1 MILFRVIAFFF
12 YLLYTEKT
20 MDIELSDKV
29 PPHNLDAE
37 QATLGAILLDWD
49 SMSDVVTK
57 LRPDRFYSLQNQLIF
72 EGLISLFKQ
81 NVRGDTLTIINELTK
96 LNKLEQAG
104 GAAYIA
110 TLTELVPSSANIDF
124 YVEHI
129 LDCATRRDLIKLS
142 AEIKASAFDRTKESK
157 LLLESAEKKIFDLAD
172 HSSTTQIWNMQH
184 VVNETVTVIE
194 QRFKNNSQLTGIPSG
209 ISRLDS
215 MTSGF
220 QKSELIII
228 GARPSI
234 GKTAFALSMMQ
245 KIAVEKKIPCGFF
258 SLEMSKLS
266 IGQRLI
272 SQVSRVHSNKIR
284 KGMLSMPDLQKI
296 QDAAGKC
303 YNAPLYVCDV
313 PNMPLLDLRASA
325 RRMVANNG
333 VQVIFIDYIGLISVE
348 NPSANTWE
356 NVSEVSKSLKALARE
371 LDIPII
377 ALCQVARDAEGQEP
391 NLAQLRGS
399 GSIEQDADVVLF
411 LHRDRKIMDEEN
423 PVQEA
428 KCIVAK
434 QRNGATGEVEMIFF
448 PAFTKFE
455 NKVEE

>member
-1 MILFRVIAFFF
+1 
-12 YLLYTEKT
+12 
-20 MDIELSDKV
+20 MDTVLKDKV

-37 QATLGAILLDWD
+37 QATLGALLLDWD
-49 SMSDVVTK
+49 SMSDIVTK
-57 LRPDRFYSLQNQLIF
+57 LRPDRFYNLQNQLIF

-81 NVRGDTLTIINELTK
+81 NVRGDTLTVINELTK
-96 LNKLEQAG
+96 LNKLDQAG

-110 TLTELVPSSANIDF
+110 GLTELVPSSANIDY
-124 YVEHI
+124 YVDII
-129 LDCATRRDLIKLS
+129 LDCASRRDLLKIS
-142 AEIKASAFDRTKESK
+142 SEIKASAFDDSKEAK
-157 LLLESAEKKIFDLAD
+157 LLLEAAEKKIFDLAD
-172 HSSTTQIWNMQH
+172 STSATQIWTMQH
-184 VVNETVTVIE
+184 VVNETVSLIE

-209 ISRLDS
+209 ISKLDS

-245 KIAVEKKIPCGFF
+245 EIAIDKKIPCGFF
-258 SLEMSKLS
+258 SLEMSYQS
-266 IGQRLI
+266 IGQRLL
-272 SQVSRVHSNKIR
+272 SQVSRIHSNKIR

-303 YNAPLYVCDV
+303 YSAPLYICDV

-325 RRMVANNG
+325 RRMVSNQH

-356 NVSEVSKSLKALARE
+356 NVSEISKSLKALARE

-434 QRNGATGEVEMIFF
+434 QRNGATGDVDMLFF
-448 PAFTKFE
+448 PSFTKFE
-455 NKVEE
+455 NKVDE